1 MNDLATIS
9 PGLAN
14 ALLAVVAERGL
25 VTDPAEQQ
33 PYCADWR
40 GQFIGRTAL
49 VVKPAST
56 DEMAKVVALLADAGV
71 GIVPQAGNTSLCG
84 ASVPDASGAQVI
96 VNVSRMNRVRGIDLE
111 NNTVTVEAGVILA
124 DLQRVAAENDRFF
137 PLSLG
142 AEGSCEVGG
151 NISTNAGGT
160 QVLRYGNMREQV
172 LGLEVVLPDGQV
184 WDGLRGLRKDNT
196 GYDLKHLFVG
206 AEGTLGIITAAVLKL
221 YQPPRAIATAF
232 AAVSDPEAAVNLLG
246 RLRRACGERVTGFEL
261 IGRICLDLVFRHIPG
276 TRDPLAQPYPWY
288 VLVELF
294 DSANGAGLAAALETA
309 LGEAA
314 EAGLVQD
321 AVVAASEAQRLA
333 LWAMREGTSDA
344 QKTEGVSVKHDV
356 SVPVS
361 RIPQLIREG
370 NRALEAVFPGIRT
383 LAFGHV
389 GDGNVHYNMFPP
401 VGEKPDFAVWSP
413 QVNRIVYDI
422 VQRLGGSIS
431 AEHGIGALKR
441 DELPQYKTALELD
454 LMRAIKKTLDPRGI
468 MNPGKVLQP

>member
-1 MNDLATIS
+1 MNDHPCPV
-9 PGLAN
+9 PGLAE
-14 ALLAVVAERGL
+14 ALLAVVGERGL
-25 VTDPAEQQ
+25 VTDPAAQQ
-33 PYCADWR
+33 PHCVDWR
-40 GQFIGRTAL
+40 GQFVGRAAF

-84 ASVPDASGAQVI
+84 ASVPDASGTQVI
-96 VNVSRMNRVRGIDLE
+96 VNVSRMNRVRAIDLE
-111 NNTVTVEAGVILA
+111 NNTITVEAGVVLA

-160 QVLRYGNMREQV
+160 QVLRYGNMRDQV
-172 LGLEVVLPDGQV
+172 LGLEVVLPDGRV

-196 GYDLKHLFVG
+196 GYDLKHLFIG
-206 AEGTLGIITAAVLKL
+206 AEGTLGIVTAAVLKL
-221 YQPPRAIATAF
+221 YQPPRAIATALV
-232 AAVSDPEAAVNLLG
+232 AVTDPEASVALLG

-261 IGRICLDLVFRHIPG
+261 IARICLDLVFKHIPG
-276 TRDPLAQPYPWY
+276 SRDPLPQPYPWY

-294 DSANGAGLAAALETA
+294 DSAGGEGLATALETA

-314 EAGLVQD
+314 EEGLVQD
-321 AVVAASEAQRLA
+321 AVIAASEAQRLE
-333 LWAMREGTSDA
+333 LWALREHTSDA
-344 QKTEGVSVKHDV
+344 QRIEGVSVKHDV

-361 RIPQLIREG
+361 RVPRLIDEG
-370 NRALEAVFPGIRT
+370 NRALEAAFPGVRIV
-383 LAFGHV
+383 AFGHV

-401 VGEKPDFAVWSP
+401 AGEKPDFAVWSP
-413 QVNRIVYDI
+413 QVNRVVYDI

-441 DELPQYKTALELD
+441 DELPHYKAALELD
-454 LMRAIKKTLDPRGI
+454 LMRAIKKTLDPRGL